1 VSATGFFAHNV
12 SAPIKRWVDA
22 LRAPAGLE
30 EPGLPEAADDG
41 TSTEFMNPRR
51 IVRRGGIVVIVFVIG
66 FLGWGALAPLDSA
79 MMSQG
84 TIVVESHRK
93 TIQHLE
99 GGIVADI
106 LVTEGQTVSAGQ
118 ALIRLDDTQA
128 RASLSMLQGQA
139 DALAAQ
145 EARDVAQRD
154 GASNVAFPGDLLS
167 RSSDPKVADAMRG
180 ELAAFTN
187 ARETI
192 AKQVDILNSRIE
204 ENNRSIEG
212 LRAQL
217 KGLDTQIALIAKET
231 AMIKQLVD
239 RGIEALPRLLALQRN
254 AADLGGQRGAVLEK
268 IAQTEVNNGETQLQI
283 VNLKNQALSDV
294 LKDLRDVQTK
304 RFDVMD
310 RIKAAR
316 DVLNRQVITTPVEGR
331 VVNLSVHTRGAVIR
345 PGEPILDVVPQKD
358 ALEVEAHVRPEDI
371 DNVHIG
377 MSAKVTLS
385 GNQARRIPAILG
397 TVTEVSA
404 DRLVDQHSG
413 QPYFIAQVSVDKSS
427 LADYPDIHLVP
438 GMPVEVA
445 IETGQRTALDYFF
458 GPIRAVFRK
467 GMRER

>member
-1 VSATGFFAHNV
+1 MSATPSSNGVAVRF
-12 SAPIKRWVDA
+12 KRWFGFM
-22 LRAPAGLE
+22 RSPASSE
-30 EPGLPEAADDG
+30 VTDVPKAANDD
-41 TSTEFMNPRR
+41 TTEFMNPRR
-51 IVRRGGIVVIVFVIG
+51 IIRRGGLVVVIFVVG
-66 FLGWGALAPLDSA
+66 VLGWGAIAPLDSA
-79 MMSQG
+79 MMAPG

-99 GGIVADI
+99 GGIVQDI
-106 LVTEGQTVSAGQ
+106 LVTEGQSVSPGQ

-145 EARDVAQRD
+145 EARDIAQRD
-154 GASNVAFPGDLLS
+154 GAANVAFPGDLLA
-167 RSSDPKVADAMRG
+167 RSSDPKVADAIRG
-180 ELAAFTN
+180 ELGAFVN

-217 KGLDTQIALIAKET
+217 KGLDTQITLIARET
-231 AMIKQLVD
+231 TMIKALVD

-268 IAQTEVNNGETQLQI
+268 MAQTQVNNGETQLQI

-316 DVLNRQVITTPVEGR
+316 DVLNREVIVAPVEGR
-331 VVNLSVHTRGAVIR
+331 VVNLNMHTRGAVIR
-345 PGEPILDVVPQKD
+345 PGEPILDIVPQKD
-358 ALEVEAHVRPEDI
+358 ELEVEAHLRPEDI
-371 DNVHIG
+371 DNVHVG
-377 MSAKVTLS
+377 MSARVTLS
-385 GNQARRIPAILG
+385 GNQARRLPALSG
-397 TVTEVSA
+397 TVTVVSA

-413 QPYFIAQVSVDKSS
+413 QPYFNAQVSVDRRV
-427 LADYPDIHLVP
+427 LTDYPDIRLVP